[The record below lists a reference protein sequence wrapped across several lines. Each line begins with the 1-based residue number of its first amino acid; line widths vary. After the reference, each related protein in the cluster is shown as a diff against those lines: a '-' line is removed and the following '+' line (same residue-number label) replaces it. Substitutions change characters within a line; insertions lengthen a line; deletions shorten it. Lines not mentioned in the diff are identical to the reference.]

1 MAALRSA
8 DLLCGV
14 YSMANG
20 FSGSKE
26 DWRKLELAL
35 LEIDPTL
42 EAFADRHQLSLSKN
56 HKSPERSLSWADPV
70 HRLIQIYVGDEKRLT
85 YDLWLCASE
94 DRENERYWKTEFL
107 LKDVP
112 ANQLAHGLRQNLE
125 RGRELLQSWSSEDLQ
140 LATVLRSS

>member
-1 MAALRSA
+1 
-8 DLLCGV
+8 
-14 YSMANG
+14 MANG

-26 DWRKLELAL
+26 DWRKLESAL

-56 HKSPERSLSWADPV
+56 HKWPERSLSWTDPV
-70 HRLIQIYVGDEKRLT
+70 RRLIQIYVEDEKRLT

-94 DRENERYWKTEFL
+94 DRENKRYWKTEFL

-125 RGRELLQSWSSEDLQ
+125 RGRELLQSWSSEDLR